1 MKVTYSFAYSTNLY
15 LRCLPEWGSV
25 LGSGRGD
32 EEGVILDPSYHC
44 SVWPELHQGQCR
56 LRVGYRRGRG
66 GAGRLARGDPVW

>member
-32 EEGVILDPSYHC
+32 EEGVILD
-44 SVWPELHQGQCR
+44 LGQCR
-56 LRVGYRRGRG
+56 LGVRVGYRRGRG

>member
-1 MKVTYSFAYSTNLY
+1 M
-15 LRCLPEWGSV
+15 

-32 EEGVILDPSYHC
+32 EEGVTLDPSYHY